1 MLPVTY
7 FDGQTSRRYAVM
19 LELTAG
25 VWRVQADGVDRSV
38 PMAAARLSEKIG
50 NAPRQLHF
58 EDGAYCIILDHL
70 ALDSMLHAAG
80 VKPRSIVSGLEGKWR
95 YALASVMLIVL
106 FFGAVYQWGLP
117 WAARAIAE
125 RLPASLPAMMDTQT
139 MATLDQYLLEPSS
152 VSLERQQGI
161 ISALAVLEPVGNEEL
176 PEYQVLFR
184 SGEKIGPNA
193 FAMPGGTILVTD
205 ELIQL
210 ADASHPN
217 QPQLAMMQVLGVL
230 AHEIGHVRHRHAM
243 RQFLQGT
250 IVGAVVTWYL
260 GDVSSLLVA
269 APTALLETRYSR
281 AFEFEAD
288 AFAVALMK
296 ANDLSP
302 TAFADMLNAMEQHYR
317 GQDAGHDETAV
328 PSDPQWL
335 DYFSTHPNTQAR
347 IRRLRDLSQDEV
359 RQ

>member
-1 MLPVTY
+1 M
-7 FDGQTSRRYAVM
+7 
-19 LELTAG
+19 
-25 VWRVQADGVDRSV
+25 
-38 PMAAARLSEKIG
+38 
-50 NAPRQLHF
+50 
-58 EDGAYCIILDHL
+58 
-70 ALDSMLHAAG
+70 
-80 VKPRSIVSGLEGKWR
+80 
-95 YALASVMLIVL
+95 
-106 FFGAVYQWGLP
+106 
-117 WAARAIAE
+117 
-125 RLPASLPAMMDTQT
+125 
-139 MATLDQYLLEPSS
+139 
-152 VSLERQQGI
+152 
-161 ISALAVLEPVGNEEL
+161 
-176 PEYQVLFR
+176 
-184 SGEKIGPNA
+184 
-193 FAMPGGTILVTD
+193 
-205 ELIQL
+205 
-210 ADASHPN
+210 
-217 QPQLAMMQVLGVL
+217 
-230 AHEIGHVRHRHAM
+230 
-243 RQFLQGT
+243 
-250 IVGAVVTWYL
+250 TWYL